1 MKFSKETPV
10 FLLLSILLFSS
21 CSKKIDPDTSLIRN
35 KGSDIDSTTDVGG
48 FNTGTGDDFSIA
60 GDPLLGINDDLLAPR
75 GNALDAFS
83 DPLNTIRPFEPVY
96 FGFDQYNI
104 NASERD
110 KLTEIATFLKDN
122 PKARLLVEGYCDW
135 KGTPAYN
142 KSLGD
147 RRATTVKSY
156 LTDLGADQSRID
168 TVSIGDESAIPNADG
183 EQAKLDRRAAFVVTK
198 GPGFNFLPPNPGK
211 RI

>member
-1 MKFSKETPV
+1 MKIFQLSSALFS
-10 FLLLSILLFSS
+10 LLCVGFSS
-21 CSKKIDPDTSLIRN
+21 CSKKVEPDTALIRN
-35 KGSDIDSTTDVGG
+35 TGN
-48 FNTGTGDDFSIA
+48 NTGTSSTDSLSDATGDEFSLA
-60 GDPLLGINDDLLAPR
+60 GDPLLGVNSDLLAPR
-75 GNALDAFS
+75 DKDLDAFN

-104 NASERD
+104 NPSERD
-110 KLTEIATFLKDN
+110 KLSEIAEFLNSN
-122 PKARLLVEGYCDW
+122 PKAQLLIEGYCDW

-156 LTDLGADQSRID
+156 LADLGADQSRIE

-198 GPGFNFLPPNPGK
+198 GS
-211 RI
+211 

>member
-21 CSKKIDPDTSLIRN
+21 CSKKIDPNTSLIRN
-35 KGSDIDSTTDVGG
+35 KGSDIDSTTGVGG

-75 GNALDAFS
+75 SNALNAFS

-110 KLTEIATFLKDN
+110 KLTEIASFLKDN

-156 LTDLGADQSRID
+156 LTDLGADQSRIE

-198 GPGFNFLPPNPGK
+198 GS
-211 RI
+211 

>member
-35 KGSDIDSTTDVGG
+35 KGSDIDSTTGVGG

-156 LTDLGADQSRID
+156 LTDLGADQSRIE

-198 GPGFNFLPPNPGK
+198 GS
-211 RI
+211 

>member
-21 CSKKIDPDTSLIRN
+21 CSKKIDPDPSLIRN
-35 KGSDIDSTTDVGG
+35 KGSDIDSTTGVGG

-110 KLTEIATFLKDN
+110 KLTEIASFLKDN

-156 LTDLGADQSRID
+156 LTDLGADQSRIE

-198 GPGFNFLPPNPGK
+198 GS
-211 RI
+211 

>member
-35 KGSDIDSTTDVGG
+35 KGSNINPTTGVGG
-48 FNTGTGDDFSIA
+48 FNSRTGDDFSIA

-75 GNALDAFS
+75 SNALDAFS
-83 DPLNTIRPFEPVY
+83 DPLNTVRPFEPVY

-110 KLTEIATFLKDN
+110 KLTEIATFLNDN

-168 TVSIGDESAIPNADG
+168 TVSIGDETAIPNADG

-198 GPGFNFLPPNPGK
+198 GS
-211 RI
+211 

>member
-1 MKFSKETPV
+1 MKFSKETTV

-35 KGSDIDSTTDVGG
+35 KGSDIDSTTGVGG

-110 KLTEIATFLKDN
+110 KLTEIASFLKDN

-156 LTDLGADQSRID
+156 LTDLGADQSRIE

-198 GPGFNFLPPNPGK
+198 GS
-211 RI
+211 

>member
-35 KGSDIDSTTDVGG
+35 KGSDIDSTTGVGG

-75 GNALDAFS
+75 SNALDAFS

-147 RRATTVKSY
+147 RRASSVKQY
-156 LTDLGADQSRID
+156 LADLGADTNRID
-168 TVSIGDESAIPNADG
+168 VLSMGDEFATPNADSTTSAL
-183 EQAKLDRRAAFVVTK
+183 ERKAHFVVL
-198 GPGFNFLPPNPGK
+198 GGS
-211 RI
+211 

>member
-35 KGSDIDSTTDVGG
+35 KGSDIDSTTGVGG

-75 GNALDAFS
+75 SNALDAFS
-83 DPLNTIRPFEPVY
+83 DLLNTVRPFEPVY

-147 RRATTVKSY
+147 RRATTVKTY
-156 LTDLGADQSRID
+156 LSDLGADQSRIE

-198 GPGFNFLPPNPGK
+198 GS
-211 RI
+211 

>member
-1 MKFSKETPV
+1 MKFSQETPV

-35 KGSDIDSTTDVGG
+35 KGSDIDSTTGVGG

-110 KLTEIATFLKDN
+110 KLTEIASFLKDN

-156 LTDLGADQSRID
+156 LTDLGADQSRIE

-198 GPGFNFLPPNPGK
+198 GS
-211 RI
+211 

>member
-35 KGSDIDSTTDVGG
+35 KGSDVDSTTGVGG

-104 NASERD
+104 NSSERD
-110 KLTEIATFLKDN
+110 KLTEIASFLKDN

-156 LTDLGADQSRID
+156 LTDLGADQSRIE

-198 GPGFNFLPPNPGK
+198 GS
-211 RI
+211 

>member
-35 KGSDIDSTTDVGG
+35 KGSDIDSTTGVGG

-104 NASERD
+104 NASERE
-110 KLTEIATFLKDN
+110 KLTEIASFLKDN

-156 LTDLGADQSRID
+156 LTDLGADQSRIE

-198 GPGFNFLPPNPGK
+198 GS
-211 RI
+211 

>member
-1 MKFSKETPV
+1 MKYFKGYGISIFLFV
-10 FLLLSILLFSS
+10 FYFSS
-21 CSKKIDPDTSLIRN
+21 CSKKVDPDTALIRN
-35 KGSDIDSTTDVGG
+35 TAGTSQATGTGG
-48 FNTGTGDDFSIA
+48 FNSGDGDDLSLA
-60 GDPLLGINDDLLAPR
+60 GDPLLGTTDDLLTPR
-75 GNALDAFS
+75 NSDLNAFN
-83 DPLNTIRPFEPVY
+83 DPANTIRPFDPLY

-110 KLTEIATFLKDN
+110 KLSEIAAFLKDN
-122 PKARLLVEGYCDW
+122 PKARLLIEGYCDW

-156 LTDLGADQSRID
+156 LSDLGADQSRID
-168 TVSIGDESAIPNADG
+168 TVSIGDEAAIPNANG

-198 GPGFNFLPPNPGK
+198 GS
-211 RI
+211 

>member
-35 KGSDIDSTTDVGG
+35 KGSDIDSTTGVGG

-75 GNALDAFS
+75 SNALDAFS

-156 LTDLGADQSRID
+156 LTDLGADQSRIE

-198 GPGFNFLPPNPGK
+198 GS
-211 RI
+211 